1 MGSEYKY
8 SLNLTNEV
16 NKAGRV
22 WSLIS
27 SHLLQDDSE
36 ATYPYYVHHRFVPIE
51 TFVTRV
57 SDLVNAIDAN
67 ARISSKRNR
76 INGAPCHCDMF
87 VLTLDCNG
95 HLSMLKDSDPYFY
108 TTAAETHRNNG
119 AFLEQAQCAVRD
131 FSRHVLL
138 AWPSLEVPLV
148 AELGRLE
155 NRLRANC
162 HDIMRCAH
170 RRQMA
175 CAKLEAS

>member
-1 MGSEYKY
+1 MGAKYKY
-8 SLNLTNEV
+8 SLNLTDEV

-22 WSLIS
+22 WPVYSTDYLE
-27 SHLLQDDSE
+27 DDSD
-36 ATYPYYVHHRFVPIE
+36 ATYPYYVHNRFVPIE
-51 TFVTRV
+51 TFVTRAAE
-57 SDLVNAIDAN
+57 LVHSIDPN

-76 INGAPCHCDMF
+76 IDGSPYCDVF
-87 VLTLDCNG
+87 ALTLECNG
-95 HLSMLKDSDPYFY
+95 HLSRADDPDPYFY
-108 TTAAETHRNNG
+108 NTAAETHRNNVI
-119 AFLEQAQCAVRD
+119 FLERAQCAVRD
-131 FSRHVLL
+131 FARHVLL

-148 AELGRLE
+148 SELGRLE

>member
-1 MGSEYKY
+1 MVSEYKY

-22 WSLIS
+22 WKFSTS
-27 SHLLQDDSE
+27 EVAEDNSE

-51 TFVTRV
+51 TFVKRAA
-57 SDLVNAIDAN
+57 DLVHSINAN
-67 ARISSKRNR
+67 AQISSKRNR
-76 INGAPCHCDMF
+76 IDGCPCHCDTF
-87 VLTLDCNG
+87 TLTLECNG
-95 HLSMLKDSDPYFY
+95 HLSMAGDIDPYFDRSV
-108 TTAAETHRNNG
+108 AETHRNNV

-162 HDIMRCAH
+162 HDIMRSAH

-175 CAKLEAS
+175 RAKLEAS